1 MYCKVCADL
10 EPSLALLYLAPN
22 LQNLVGVVLAMK
34 LTLKLVCVVLAVTVL
49 VLSIAGYLRVQRE
62 VETFQSTMAQDG
74 RLLGQIIEGML
85 ADAWQT
91 YGQARVLQLLEDANA
106 STHRFHFSWIPRE
119 SLTTA
124 LDRAGVDQQQRT
136 ALLQGDRIA
145 VKTRDAQGQAT
156 LSIYT
161 PVVVG
166 SEMPG
171 VIEVVQSLA
180 GVQSYVQ
187 KTMLETLGVGVVL
200 VVLSGCLL
208 LLVGLM
214 LIGRPMRSLIEKARR
229 VGAGDLEHP
238 LQVRTHDELAEVARA
253 LNHMCEQLKTS
264 QAEVRTEMEA
274 RLHTLEQ
281 LRHADRLKT
290 VGSLASGIAHEL
302 GTPLNV
308 VSGRANL
315 IGSGRLSPPEVTD
328 SVRIIKEQVQRMT
341 RIIQQLLAFARRKS
355 PRRVAVDLRSLV
367 QHTLDMLKSLA
378 EQQHAMLTLTMDS
391 APVLV
396 RVDTGQIQQ
405 VLMNLVT
412 NAWQAMPA
420 GGEVAIAVS
429 STTAQPPPG
438 LAQPA
443 QRYACV
449 SVTDQGIGIP
459 ADDLQYIFDPFFTTK
474 DVGHGTGLGLSIAY
488 GIIQDHGGWIDVCS
502 QPGQGTRMAVY
513 VPMEE
518 EPWPDAS

>member
-1 MYCKVCADL
+1 
-10 EPSLALLYLAPN
+10 
-22 LQNLVGVVLAMK
+22 VVLTMK
-34 LTLKLVCVVLAVTVL
+34 LTLKLVCVVLAVTIL

-62 VETFQSTMAQDG
+62 VDTFQSTMAQDG
-74 RLLGQIIEGML
+74 RLLGRIIGSML
-85 ADAWQT
+85 ADTWQT
-91 YGQARVLQLLEDANA
+91 YGQVRVLQLLEDANA
-106 STHRFHFSWIPRE
+106 STHRFRFSWLPLE
-119 SLTTA
+119 SLTPA
-124 LDRAGVDQQQRT
+124 LDRAGVDQQQRA
-136 ALLQGDRIA
+136 ALLRGDRVVA
-145 VKTRDAQGQAT
+145 KTRDAQGQAT
-156 LSIYT
+156 LSVYT

-166 SEMPG
+166 SEVPG
-171 VIEVVQSLA
+171 AIEVAQSLA
-180 GVQSYVQ
+180 GVQRYVH
-187 KTMLETLGVGVVL
+187 KTILETLGVGSAL

-208 LLVGLM
+208 FLVGVA

-238 LQVRTHDELAEVARA
+238 LQVHTHDELAEVARA
-253 LNHMCEQLKTS
+253 LNHMCVQLKTS
-264 QAEVRTEMEA
+264 QAEVHTEMAA

-315 IGSGRLSPPEVTD
+315 IASGRLSPSEVAD
-328 SVRIIKEQVQRMT
+328 SVRVIKEQVQRMT
-341 RIIQQLLAFARRKS
+341 LIIQQLLAFARRKS

-367 QHTLDMLKSLA
+367 QHTLDMLTSLA
-378 EQQHAMLTLTMDS
+378 AQQHAVLTLTADS
-391 APVLV
+391 TPVLV

-405 VLMNLVT
+405 VLMNLIT

-429 STTAQPPPG
+429 STAAQPPPG
-438 LAQPA
+438 LASPA
-443 QRYACV
+443 ERYACV
-449 SVTDQGIGIP
+449 SVTDQGVGIP
-459 ADDLQYIFDPFFTTK
+459 AADLQYIFDPFFTTK
-474 DVGHGTGLGLSIAY
+474 DVGQGTGLGLSIAY
-488 GIIQDHGGWIDVCS
+488 GIVQDHGGWIDVCS

-518 EPWPDAS
+518 EPCPDAS

>member
-1 MYCKVCADL
+1 ML
-10 EPSLALLYLAPN
+10 RW
-22 LQNLVGVVLAMK
+22 VVLTMK
-34 LTLKLVCVVLAVTVL
+34 LTLKLVCIVLAVTVL

-62 VETFQSTMAQDG
+62 VNTFQSTMVQDG
-74 RLLGQIIEGML
+74 RLLGKIIESML
-85 ADAWQT
+85 ADVWQT
-91 YGQARVLQLLEDANA
+91 QGQARVLQLLEDANA
-106 STHRFHFSWIPRE
+106 STHRFHFSWIPLE

-124 LDRAGVDQQQRT
+124 LDRAGVDQQQHA
-136 ALLQGDRIA
+136 ALLRGDRVV
-145 VKTRDAQGQAT
+145 VKTHDTQGQAT
-156 LSIYT
+156 LSVYI
-161 PVVVG
+161 PVTVG
-166 SEMPG
+166 SEVPG
-171 VIEVVQSLA
+171 VIEAVQSLA
-180 GVQSYVQ
+180 GVQRYVH
-187 KTMLETLGVGVVL
+187 KTILETLGVCSAL

-208 LLVGLM
+208 LLVGVA

-238 LQVRTHDELAEVARA
+238 LQVHTHDELAEVARA
-253 LNHMCEQLKTS
+253 LNHMCVQLKTS
-264 QAEVRTEMEA
+264 QAEVHTEMEA

-315 IGSGRLSPPEVTD
+315 IASGRLSSSEVAD

-341 RIIQQLLAFARRKS
+341 LIIQQLLAFARRKS

-378 EQQHAMLTLTMDS
+378 AQQHAVLTLTADS
-391 APVLV
+391 APILV

-438 LAQPA
+438 LAPPA

-449 SVTDQGIGIP
+449 SVTDQGVGIP
-459 ADDLQYIFDPFFTTK
+459 AADLQYIFDPFFTTK
-474 DVGHGTGLGLSIAY
+474 DVGQGTGLGLSIAY
-488 GIIQDHGGWIDVCS
+488 GIVQDHGGWIDVCS
-502 QPGQGTRMAVY
+502 QAGQGTRMSVN

-518 EPWPDAS
+518 EPCLDAS

>member
-1 MYCKVCADL
+1 
-10 EPSLALLYLAPN
+10 
-22 LQNLVGVVLAMK
+22 MK

-62 VETFQSTMAQDG
+62 VDTFQSTMVQDG
-74 RLLGQIIEGML
+74 RLLGKIIGGML
-85 ADAWQT
+85 ADVWQT
-91 YGQARVLQLLEDANA
+91 QGQARVLQLLEDANA
-106 STHRFHFSWIPRE
+106 STHRFHFSWISLE
-119 SLTTA
+119 SPTTA
-124 LDRAGVDQQQRT
+124 LDRAGVDQQQHA
-136 ALLQGDRIA
+136 ALLRGDRVVI
-145 VKTRDAQGQAT
+145 KTHDAQGQAT
-156 LSIYT
+156 LSVYI
-161 PVVVG
+161 PVTVG
-166 SEMPG
+166 SEVPG

-180 GVQSYVQ
+180 GVQRYVH
-187 KTMLETLGVGVVL
+187 KTMLETLGVGSVL

-208 LLVGLM
+208 LLVGVAL
-214 LIGRPMRSLIEKARR
+214 LGRPMRSLIEKARR

-238 LQVRTHDELAEVARA
+238 LQVHARDELAEVARA
-253 LNHMCEQLKTS
+253 LNHMCVQLQTS

-315 IGSGRLSPPEVTD
+315 IASGRLPPSEVAD
-328 SVRIIKEQVQRMT
+328 SVRVIKEQVQRMT
-341 RIIQQLLAFARRKS
+341 LIIQQLLAFARRKS

-378 EQQHAMLTLTMDS
+378 VQQHAVLTLTADS

-405 VLMNLVT
+405 VLMNLIA

-420 GGEVAIAVS
+420 GGEVAIAVC
-429 STTAQPPPG
+429 STAAQPP
-438 LAQPA
+438 LA
-443 QRYACV
+443 
-449 SVTDQGIGIP
+449 
-459 ADDLQYIFDPFFTTK
+459 
-474 DVGHGTGLGLSIAY
+474 
-488 GIIQDHGGWIDVCS
+488 
-502 QPGQGTRMAVY
+502 
-513 VPMEE
+513 
-518 EPWPDAS
+518 

>member
-1 MYCKVCADL
+1 
-10 EPSLALLYLAPN
+10 
-22 LQNLVGVVLAMK
+22 MK

-62 VETFQSTMAQDG
+62 VDTFQSTMVQDG
-74 RLLGQIIEGML
+74 RLLGKIIGGML
-85 ADAWQT
+85 ADVWQT
-91 YGQARVLQLLEDANA
+91 QGQARVLQLLEDANA
-106 STHRFHFSWIPRE
+106 STHRFHFSWISLE
-119 SLTTA
+119 SPTTA
-124 LDRAGVDQQQRT
+124 LDRAGVDQQQHA
-136 ALLQGDRIA
+136 ALLRGDRVVI
-145 VKTRDAQGQAT
+145 KTHDAQGQAT
-156 LSIYT
+156 LSVYI
-161 PVVVG
+161 PVTVG
-166 SEMPG
+166 SEVPG

-180 GVQSYVQ
+180 GVQRYVH
-187 KTMLETLGVGVVL
+187 KTMLETLGVGSVL

-208 LLVGLM
+208 LLVGVAL
-214 LIGRPMRSLIEKARR
+214 LGRPMRSLIEKARR

-238 LQVRTHDELAEVARA
+238 LQVHARDELAEVARA
-253 LNHMCEQLKTS
+253 LNHMCVQLQTS

-315 IGSGRLSPPEVTD
+315 IASGRLPPSEVAD
-328 SVRIIKEQVQRMT
+328 SVRVIKEQVQRMT
-341 RIIQQLLAFARRKS
+341 LIIQQLLAFARRKS

-378 EQQHAMLTLTMDS
+378 VQQHAVLTLTADS

-405 VLMNLVT
+405 VLMNLIA

-420 GGEVAIAVS
+420 GGEVAIAVC
-429 STTAQPPPG
+429 STAAQPPLG
-438 LAQPA
+438 LAAPA
-443 QRYACV
+443 ERYACV
-449 SVTDQGIGIP
+449 SVTDQGGGIP
-459 ADDLQYIFDPFFTTK
+459 AADLQYIFDPFFTTK
-474 DVGHGTGLGLSIAY
+474 DIGQGTGLGLSIAY
-488 GIIQDHGGWIDVCS
+488 GIVQDHGGWIDVCS

-518 EPWPDAS
+518 EPCPDAS

>member
-1 MYCKVCADL
+1 ML
-10 EPSLALLYLAPN
+10 RW
-22 LQNLVGVVLAMK
+22 VVLTMK
-34 LTLKLVCVVLAVTVL
+34 LTLKLVCIVLAVTVL

-62 VETFQSTMAQDG
+62 VNTFQSTMVQDG
-74 RLLGQIIEGML
+74 HLLGKIIESML
-85 ADAWQT
+85 ADVWQT
-91 YGQARVLQLLEDANA
+91 QGQARVLQLLEDANA
-106 STHRFHFSWIPRE
+106 STHRFHFSWIPLE

-124 LDRAGVDQQQRT
+124 LDRAGVGQQQHA
-136 ALLQGDRIA
+136 ALLRGDRVV
-145 VKTRDAQGQAT
+145 VKTHDTQGQAT
-156 LSIYT
+156 LSVYI
-161 PVVVG
+161 PVTVG
-166 SEMPG
+166 SEVPG
-171 VIEVVQSLA
+171 VIEAVQSLA
-180 GVQSYVQ
+180 GVQRYVH
-187 KTMLETLGVGVVL
+187 KTILETLGVGSAL

-208 LLVGLM
+208 LLVGVA

-238 LQVRTHDELAEVARA
+238 LQVHTHDELAEVARA
-253 LNHMCEQLKTS
+253 LNHMCVQLKTS
-264 QAEVRTEMEA
+264 QAEVHTEMEA

-315 IGSGRLSPPEVTD
+315 IASGRLSPSEVAD

-341 RIIQQLLAFARRKS
+341 LIIQQLLAFARRKS

-378 EQQHAMLTLTMDS
+378 AQQHAVLTLTADS
-391 APVLV
+391 APILV

-438 LAQPA
+438 LAPPA

-449 SVTDQGIGIP
+449 SVTDQGVGIP
-459 ADDLQYIFDPFFTTK
+459 AADLQYIFDPFFTTK
-474 DVGHGTGLGLSIAY
+474 DVGQGTGLGLSIAY
-488 GIIQDHGGWIDVCS
+488 GIVQDHGGWIDVCS
-502 QPGQGTRMAVY
+502 QAGQGTRMSVN

-518 EPWPDAS
+518 EPCLDAS

>member
-1 MYCKVCADL
+1 MASST
-10 EPSLALLYLAPN
+10 EM
-22 LQNLVGVVLAMK
+22 VVLAMK

-62 VETFQSTMAQDG
+62 VDTFQSTMAQDG
-74 RLLGQIIEGML
+74 SLLGQIIGSML
-85 ADAWQT
+85 ADTWQT
-91 YGQARVLQLLEDANA
+91 YGQARVLQLLADANA
-106 STHRFHFSWIPRE
+106 STHRFHFSWIPLAN
-119 SLTTA
+119 LTST
-124 LDRAGVDQQQRT
+124 LDRAGVEQQQRA
-136 ALLQGDRIA
+136 ALLRGDRVV

-156 LSIYT
+156 LSLYA

-166 SEMPG
+166 GAIPG

-180 GVQSYVQ
+180 SVQRYVH
-187 KTMLETLGVGVVL
+187 KTILETLGVGFVL

-208 LLVGLM
+208 LLVGVAL
-214 LIGRPMRSLIEKARR
+214 LGRPMRSLIEKARR

-238 LQVRTHDELAEVARA
+238 LQVQARDELAEVARA
-253 LNHMCEQLKTS
+253 LNHMCVQLKTS
-264 QAEVRTEMEA
+264 QAEVHTEMEA
-274 RLHTLEQ
+274 RLRTLEQ

-315 IGSGRLSPPEVTD
+315 IASGRLPSSEVAD
-328 SVRIIKEQVQRMT
+328 SVCVIKEQVQRMT
-341 RIIQQLLAFARRKS
+341 LIIQQLLAFARRKS

-367 QHTLDMLKSLA
+367 QHTLDMLTSLA
-378 EQQHAMLTLTMDS
+378 AQQHAVLTLTADRV
-391 APVLV
+391 PILV

-429 STTAQPPPG
+429 STTAQPPPD
-438 LAQPA
+438 LASPA

-459 ADDLQYIFDPFFTTK
+459 AADLQYIFDPFFTTK
-474 DVGHGTGLGLSIAY
+474 DVGQGTGLGLSIAY
-488 GIIQDHGGWIDVCS
+488 GIVQDHGGWIDVCS

>member
-1 MYCKVCADL
+1 
-10 EPSLALLYLAPN
+10 
-22 LQNLVGVVLAMK
+22 MK

-62 VETFQSTMAQDG
+62 VDTFQGTMVQDG
-74 RLLGQIIEGML
+74 RLLGKIMGGML
-85 ADAWQT
+85 ADVWQT
-91 YGQARVLQLLEDANA
+91 QGQARVLQLLEDANA
-106 STHRFHFSWIPRE
+106 STHRFHFSWIPLE

-124 LDRAGVDQQQRT
+124 LDRAGVDQQQHA
-136 ALLQGDRIA
+136 ALLRGDRVV
-145 VKTRDAQGQAT
+145 VKTHDAQGQAT
-156 LSIYT
+156 LSVYI
-161 PVVVG
+161 PVTVG
-166 SEMPG
+166 SEVPG

-180 GVQSYVQ
+180 GVQRYVH
-187 KTMLETLGVGVVL
+187 KTMLETLGVGSVL

-208 LLVGLM
+208 LLVGVAL
-214 LIGRPMRSLIEKARR
+214 LGRPMRSLIEKARR

-238 LQVRTHDELAEVARA
+238 LQVHARDELAEVARA
-253 LNHMCEQLKTS
+253 LNHMCVQLQTS
-264 QAEVRTEMEA
+264 QAEVHTEMEA

-315 IGSGRLSPPEVTD
+315 IASGRLSSSEVAD

-341 RIIQQLLAFARRKS
+341 LIIQQLLAFARRKS

-367 QHTLDMLKSLA
+367 QHTLDMLTSLA
-378 EQQHAMLTLTMDS
+378 AQQHAVLTLTADR
-391 APVLV
+391 APILV

-420 GGEVAIAVS
+420 GGEVAIVVS
-429 STTAQPPPG
+429 STAAQPPPG
-438 LAQPA
+438 LAPLA

-459 ADDLQYIFDPFFTTK
+459 AADLQYIFDPFFTTK
-474 DVGHGTGLGLSIAY
+474 DVGQGTGLGLSIAY
-488 GIIQDHGGWIDVCS
+488 GIVQDHGGWIDVCS
-502 QPGQGTRMAVY
+502 QAGQGTRMAVN

-518 EPWPDAS
+518 EPCPDAS

>member
-1 MYCKVCADL
+1 
-10 EPSLALLYLAPN
+10 
-22 LQNLVGVVLAMK
+22 MK

-62 VETFQSTMAQDG
+62 VDTFQSTMAQDG
-74 RLLGQIIEGML
+74 RLLGQIMGSML
-85 ADAWQT
+85 ADTRQT
-91 YGQARVLQLLEDANA
+91 YGQARVLPLLGDANA
-106 STHRFHFSWIPRE
+106 STHRFHFSWIPIE

-124 LDRAGVDQQQRT
+124 LDHAGVDQQQRA
-136 ALLQGDRIA
+136 ALLRGDRGV

-156 LSIYT
+156 LSVYT

-166 SEMPG
+166 SGVPG

-180 GVQSYVQ
+180 GVQRYVQ
-187 KTMLETLGVGVVL
+187 KTILETFGVGIVL

-208 LLVGLM
+208 LLVGIT
-214 LIGRPMRSLIEKARR
+214 LIGRPMSSLIEKARR

-238 LQVRTHDELAEVARA
+238 LQVRTRDELAEVARA
-253 LNHMCEQLKTS
+253 LNHMCVQLKTS
-264 QAEVRTEMEA
+264 QAEVHTEMEA
-274 RLHTLEQ
+274 RLRTLEQ

-315 IGSGRLSPPEVTD
+315 IASGRLSPSDVAA

-341 RIIQQLLAFARRKS
+341 LIIQQLLAFARRKS
-355 PRRVAVDLRSLV
+355 PKRVAVDLRSLA

-378 EQQHAMLTLTMDS
+378 AQQHAVLTLTVDS

-396 RVDTGQIQQ
+396 LVDTGQIQQ

-420 GGEVAIAVS
+420 GGDVAIAVS
-429 STTAQPPPG
+429 STTAQPPPD
-438 LAQPA
+438 LASPA
-443 QRYACV
+443 ERYACV

-459 ADDLQYIFDPFFTTK
+459 AADLQYIFDPFFTTK
-474 DVGHGTGLGLSIAY
+474 DVGQGTGLGLSIAY
-488 GIIQDHGGWIDVCS
+488 GIIQDHGGWINACS

-518 EPWPDAS
+518 EPCPDAS

>member
-1 MYCKVCADL
+1 
-10 EPSLALLYLAPN
+10 
-22 LQNLVGVVLAMK
+22 VVLTMK

-62 VETFQSTMAQDG
+62 VDTFQSTMAQDG
-74 RLLGQIIEGML
+74 LLLGQIIGSML
-85 ADAWQT
+85 ADTWQT

-106 STHRFHFSWIPRE
+106 STPRFHFSWIPLE

-124 LDRAGVDQQQRT
+124 LDRAGVDQQQRV
-136 ALLQGDRIA
+136 ALLRGDRIT
-145 VKTRDAQGQAT
+145 VKTRDAQGQAM

-161 PVVVG
+161 PVAVG
-166 SEMPG
+166 SEMFG

-180 GVQSYVQ
+180 GVQRYVY
-187 KTMLETLGVGVVL
+187 KTILETLGVGSVL

-208 LLVGLM
+208 LLVGVA
-214 LIGRPMRSLIEKARR
+214 LIGRPMRSLIDKARR

-238 LQVRTHDELAEVARA
+238 LQVQARDELAEVAQA
-253 LNHMCEQLKTS
+253 LNYMCVQLKTS
-264 QAEVRTEMEA
+264 QAEVHAEMEA
-274 RLHTLEQ
+274 RLRTLEQ

-315 IGSGRLSPPEVTD
+315 IASGRLPPSEVAD

-341 RIIQQLLAFARRKS
+341 LIIQQLLAFARRKS

-378 EQQHAMLTLTMDS
+378 AQQHAVLTLTADS

-405 VLMNLVT
+405 VLINLVT

-420 GGEVAIAVS
+420 GGEIAIAVS

-438 LAQPA
+438 LASSA

-449 SVTDQGIGIP
+449 SVTDQGVGIP
-459 ADDLQYIFDPFFTTK
+459 AADLQYIFDPFFTTK

-488 GIIQDHGGWIDVCS
+488 GIVQDHGGWIDVCS
-502 QPGQGTRMAVY
+502 QPGRGTRMAVY

-518 EPWPDAS
+518 EPWPNAS

>member
-1 MYCKVCADL
+1 
-10 EPSLALLYLAPN
+10 
-22 LQNLVGVVLAMK
+22 MK
-34 LTLKLVCVVLAVTVL
+34 LTLKFVCVVLAVTVL

-62 VETFQSTMAQDG
+62 VDTFQSTMAQDG
-74 RLLGQIIEGML
+74 RLLGQIIGGML
-85 ADAWQT
+85 ADTWQT
-91 YGQARVLQLLEDANA
+91 YGQVRVLQLLEDANA
-106 STHRFHFSWIPRE
+106 STLRFHFSWIPVE

-136 ALLQGDRIA
+136 ALLRGDRVA

-166 SEMPG
+166 SEVPG

-180 GVQSYVQ
+180 GVQRYVH
-187 KTMLETLGVGVVL
+187 KTILETLGVGSVL

-208 LLVGLM
+208 LLVGIA

-238 LQVRTHDELAEVARA
+238 LQVHARDELAEVARA
-253 LNHMCEQLKTS
+253 LNHMCGQLKTS

-315 IGSGRLSPPEVTD
+315 IASGRLPSSEVAD
-328 SVRIIKEQVQRMT
+328 SVRVIKEQVQRMT
-341 RIIQQLLAFARRKS
+341 LIIQQLLAFARRKS
-355 PRRVAVDLRSLV
+355 LKRVAVDLRSLV

-378 EQQHAMLTLTMDS
+378 AQQHAVLTLTADS
-391 APVLV
+391 ASVLV

-420 GGEVAIAVS
+420 GGEVTIAVS
-429 STTAQPPPG
+429 SSAAQPPPG
-438 LAQPA
+438 LASPA
-443 QRYACV
+443 ERYACV
-449 SVTDQGIGIP
+449 SVTDQGVGIP
-459 ADDLQYIFDPFFTTK
+459 AADLQYIFDPFFTTK
-474 DVGHGTGLGLSIAY
+474 DVGQGTGLGLSIAY
-488 GIIQDHGGWIDVCS
+488 GIVQDHGGWIDVCS

-518 EPWPDAS
+518 EPCPDAS

>member
-1 MYCKVCADL
+1 
-10 EPSLALLYLAPN
+10 
-22 LQNLVGVVLAMK
+22 VVLTMK
-34 LTLKLVCVVLAVTVL
+34 LMLKLVCVVLAVTVL

-62 VETFQSTMAQDG
+62 VNTFQSTMVQDG
-74 RLLGQIIEGML
+74 RLLGKIIGSML
-85 ADAWQT
+85 ADVWQT
-91 YGQARVLQLLEDANA
+91 QGQARVLQLLEDANA
-106 STHRFHFSWIPRE
+106 STHRFHFSWIPLE

-124 LDRAGVDQQQRT
+124 LDRAGVDQQERA
-136 ALLQGDRIA
+136 ALWRGDRVA
-145 VKTRDAQGQAT
+145 VKTYDAQGQAT
-156 LSIYT
+156 LSVYI
-161 PVVVG
+161 PVTVG
-166 SEMPG
+166 SEVPG
-171 VIEVVQSLA
+171 VIEAVQSLA
-180 GVQSYVQ
+180 GVQRYVY
-187 KTMLETLGVGVVL
+187 KTILETLGVGSAL

-208 LLVGLM
+208 LLVGVA

-238 LQVRTHDELAEVARA
+238 LQVHTHDELAEVARA
-253 LNHMCEQLKTS
+253 LNHMCVQLKTS
-264 QAEVRTEMEA
+264 QAEVHTEMEA

-315 IGSGRLSPPEVTD
+315 IASGRLSSSEVAD

-341 RIIQQLLAFARRKS
+341 LIIQQLLAFARRKS

-367 QHTLDMLKSLA
+367 QHTLDMLTSLA
-378 EQQHAMLTLTMDS
+378 AQQHAVLTLTADS
-391 APVLV
+391 APILV

-412 NAWQAMPA
+412 NAWQAMPT

-429 STTAQPPPG
+429 STTAQPPPD
-438 LAQPA
+438 LASPA

-449 SVTDQGIGIP
+449 SVTDQGVGIP
-459 ADDLQYIFDPFFTTK
+459 DADLQYIFDPFFTTK
-474 DVGHGTGLGLSIAY
+474 EVGQGTGLGLSIAY
-488 GIIQDHGGWIDVCS
+488 GIVQDHGGWIDVCS
-502 QPGQGTRMAVY
+502 QAGQGTRMSVT

-518 EPWPDAS
+518 EPCPDAS